1 MQIRLPQTDGT
12 LRTHVLQAAPI
23 APRGKPA
30 PFNRT
35 VYAAAHVVIDPLA
48 TTDPWDASPAVD
60 WEATLAFRTHLY
72 GLGFKVAEA
81 MDTAQRGM
89 GVDWPV
95 ARELMQRSL
104 RHARA
109 IPGADLAC
117 GVGTDQLAPGPDV
130 TLAQVEA
137 AYREQLAV
145 VEAEGGRVILMA
157 SRALARCARGG
168 GDYLALYGRLLRDA
182 SQPVILHWLG
192 EMFDPALAGYWG
204 TRDLAVAT
212 DTVTTLI
219 REHANKVEGIK
230 VSLLDPKWELELRR
244 RLPPGVKMY
253 TGDDFNYA
261 ELIAGDGAGLG
272 QGHAHPHSH
281 GLLGIFDPIAPV
293 AAVALAEL
301 AAGDTRRF
309 RELLDP
315 TVALSREIFRAPTR
329 HYKAGVV
336 FIAWLN
342 GHQRHFSMAGG
353 LQSARGAAH
362 YARVFELADACG
374 VLADPELACQRMKGL
389 LSVACGIDA

>member
-1 MQIRLPQTDGT
+1 MPTIKLPQVDGS
-12 LRTHVLQAAPI
+12 LKSYVLKALPI
-23 APRGKPA
+23 APTKPA
-30 PFNRT
+30 VSFNRT
-35 VYAAAHVVIDPLA
+35 VYAAAHVVVNPLA
-48 TTDPWDASPAVD
+48 TTDPWDMSPIVD
-60 WEATLAFRTHLY
+60 WEATLAFREYLWS
-72 GLGFKVAEA
+72 LGFKIAEA

-95 ARELMQRSL
+95 ARELIQRSL
-104 RHARA
+104 RHARTV
-109 IPGADLAC
+109 PGADLAC
-117 GVGTDQLAPGPDV
+117 GVGTDQLEAAPGV

-137 AYREQLAV
+137 AYREQLEV

-157 SRALARCARGG
+157 SRALAHCARGPD
-168 GDYLALYGRLLRDA
+168 DYLKVYQRLLTAA

-192 EMFDPALAGYWG
+192 AMFDPALAGYWG
-204 TRDLAVAT
+204 GRDLNAALDLVAG
-212 DTVTTLI
+212 LI
-219 REHANKVEGIK
+219 RAHARRVEGIK
-230 VSLLDPKWELELRR
+230 ISLLDAKWELELRR

-261 ELIAGDGAGLG
+261 ELMAGDASGF
-272 QGHAHPHSH
+272 SH

-293 AAVALAEL
+293 AAVALGEL
-301 AAGDTRRF
+301 AQGNTARF

-336 FIAWLN
+336 FLAWLN

-353 LQSARGAAH
+353 AQSARGAAH

-374 VLADPELACQRMKGL
+374 ALADPELACERL
-389 LSVACGIDA
+389 RSYLSVACGLDT